1 MMPIVQRKGDFA
13 VSGMSQ
19 QRTQVKAAMEHRSAL
34 EAAMESGGYNDI
46 EKVLKDATLGDLIAS
61 GGFGRLRQV
70 GQGNPAA
77 KQLMEQLIN
86 QLAYADSRTLLT
98 DLKIYGDSLDEA
110 FKRSWTDGL
119 GGLYYSFMLSRAT
132 TQAAAAFGTGLR
144 YALKPL
150 SMITKSQFI

>member
-1 MMPIVQRKGDFA
+1 
-13 VSGMSQ
+13 
-19 QRTQVKAAMEHRSAL
+19 
-34 EAAMESGGYNDI
+34 MESGGYNDI

-61 GGFGRLRQV
+61 GGFGRLRQGV

-110 FKRSWTDGL
+110 FKRGWTDGL
-119 GGLYYSFMLSRAT
+119 SGLYYSFMLSRAT

-144 YALKPL
+144 YALQPSL
-150 SMITKSQFI
+150 HD